1 MRKVNYYYAEPKPYS
16 PQYVLTESHR
26 TSETYIRS
34 HCIISWLIWWQRVR
48 SIVFSLFGPVPEEL
62 ERLAAYF
69 ALDPPDLTD
78 VLNDEEEAEDMCCLC
93 C

>member
-1 MRKVNYYYAEPKPYS
+1 MGNVNYYYAEPKPYS

-62 ERLAAYF
+62 ERLASYF